1 MSKNVAVLMGGW
13 CAERP
18 VSLVSGAAVAGA
30 LRDRG
35 HRVTEIDVNRQ
46 VVQQLQAA
54 KPEVVFNA
62 LHGRIGEDGAIQG
75 LLEVM
80 GLPYTHSGVLAAAM
94 AMDKPTAKKIF
105 ERAGIRCTEGRV
117 MSRDE
122 FRNGSAPT
130 PPYVLKPLGEG
141 SSFGVRLVMEDDN
154 NQPLDDTW
162 DFGDFVLVEDYVPG
176 REITVAV
183 LGDRALGVTEISFDH
198 RFFDY
203 EAKYE
208 KGEAVHLLPAPL
220 SKSAYAEALDTALT
234 AHVSLG
240 CRGLSRADF
249 RYDNTSGD
257 GELYLMEVN
266 TQPGLTPISLAPE
279 IAAHAGIDFGDLVE
293 WLVDDAGCS
302 R

>member
-1 MSKNVAVLMGGW
+1 MSKHVAVLMGGW
-13 CAERP
+13 SAERP
-18 VSLVSGAAVAGA
+18 VSLVSGASVADA

-35 HRVTEIDVNRQ
+35 HRVTEVDVDRQ

-54 KPEVVFNA
+54 NPDVVFNA

-80 GLPYTHSGVLAAAM
+80 GLPYTHSGVLASAM

-122 FRNGSAPT
+122 FRNGNAPT

-141 SSFGVRLVMEDDN
+141 SSFGVRLVMAGDN
-154 NQPLDDTW
+154 TRPLDDTW
-162 DFGDFVLVEDYVPG
+162 DFGDSVLVEDYVPG

-183 LGDRALGVTEISFDH
+183 LGDRALGVTEISSDH

-220 SKSAYAEALDTALT
+220 PEGAYAEALMTALRR
-234 AHVSLG
+234 AHLA
-240 CRGLSRADF
+240 RLPRLSRADF
-249 RYDNTSGD
+249 RYDDTRATATS
-257 GELYLMEVN
+257 
-266 TQPGLTPISLAPE
+266 T
-279 IAAHAGIDFGDLVE
+279 
-293 WLVDDAGCS
+293 
-302 R
+302 

>member
-1 MSKNVAVLMGGW
+1 MSKHVAVLMGGW
-13 CAERP
+13 SAERA
-18 VSLVSGAAVAGA
+18 VSLVSGASVAEA
-30 LRDRG
+30 LRARG
-35 HRVTEIDVNRQ
+35 HRVTEIDVDRD
-46 VVQQLQAA
+46 VVQQLQTVQ
-54 KPEVVFNA
+54 PDVVFNA

-80 GLPYTHSGVLAAAM
+80 GLPYTHSGVLASAL
-94 AMDKPTAKKIF
+94 AMDKPTAKTIF

-117 MSRDE
+117 MNRAD
-122 FRNGSAPT
+122 FRNGDAPT
-130 PPYVLKPLGEG
+130 PPYVLKPLNEG
-141 SSFGVRLVMEDDN
+141 SSVGVRLVTEGDN
-154 NQPLDDTW
+154 APPIDDTW
-162 DFGDFVLVEDYVPG
+162 DFGDSVLVENYVPG

-183 LGDRALGVTEISFDH
+183 LGDRALGVTEISSDH

-203 EAKYE
+203 KAKYE

-220 SKSAYAEALDTALT
+220 PEAKYAEALDTALA
-234 AHVSLG
+234 AHTSLG

-249 RYDNTSGD
+249 RYDDTD
-257 GELYLMEVN
+257 GEGDLYLMEVN
-266 TQPGLTPISLAPE
+266 TQPGLTPVSLAPE